1 MIEERLKQ
9 MKYIWNTTDFQL
21 DNTAV
26 SLGKFDGFHV
36 GHRLLIEYVTSLKKK
51 GLQAVTFSFF
61 QHPGNF
67 VANQSKGLIYSE
79 AEKVRKAEELGSDYF
94 ISYPF
99 NEEVMHTEPEEFVRS
114 VLVEKLGAK
123 VIVVG
128 NDYHFG
134 KNRAGD
140 VSVLRKLGKKYGFEV
155 KAFDKVVMDGAE
167 VSSTRIRQELVNGS
181 LERAN
186 EMLGSPYSIT
196 GIVVHGNE
204 IGRTLGM
211 PTANILPAKEK
222 LIPPNGVYASRI
234 LVEDKIYHGITNIG
248 YKPTVGDKNEKGVET
263 FIFDF
268 SGNLYDKEITV
279 ELFAYERGEKKFG
292 SLEELKA
299 QMECDCQ
306 FGRDFFENGI

>member
-1 MIEERLKQ
+1 

-21 DNTAV
+21 QNTAV

-36 GHRLLIEYVTSLKKK
+36 GHRLLIEYVRSLKKK

-67 VANQSKGLIYSE
+67 VSNLSNNLIYTE
-79 AEKVRKAEELGSDYF
+79 AEKVKKAEELGSDYF

-123 VIVVG
+123 VVVVG
-128 NDYHFG
+128 KDYHFG
-134 KNRAGD
+134 KNRAGN
-140 VSVLRKLGKKYGFEV
+140 VAVLRELGKKYGFEV
-155 KAFDKVVMDGAE
+155 KAFDKVIKDGAE
-167 VSSTRIRQELVNGS
+167 VSSTRIRQELLNGNIQK
-181 LERAN
+181 AN
-186 EMLGSPYSIT
+186 EMLGAAYSIT
-196 GIVVHGNE
+196 GKVVYGNQ

-211 PTANILPAKEK
+211 PTANIIPSKEK
-222 LIPPNGVYASRI
+222 LVPPNGVYAARI
-234 LVEDKIYHGITNIG
+234 LIEDKVYYGITNIG

-268 SGNLYDKEITV
+268 DGFLYDKEITV
-279 ELFAYERGEKKFG
+279 ELFAFERGEQKFG
-292 SLEELKA
+292 SLDELKS
-299 QMECDCQ
+299 QMERDCQ
-306 FGRDFFENGI
+306 FGKEYFENDIVSI